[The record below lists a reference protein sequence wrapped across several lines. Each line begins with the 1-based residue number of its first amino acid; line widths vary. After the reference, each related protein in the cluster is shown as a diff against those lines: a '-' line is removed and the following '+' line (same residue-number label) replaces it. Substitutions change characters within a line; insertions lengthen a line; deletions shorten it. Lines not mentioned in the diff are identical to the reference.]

1 MSKAT
6 RALLFVLLFSCKQSS
21 KITGNV
27 VDPFNYSST
36 KVVRATRGAVVCA
49 HPLASHAGLQAMQE
63 GGNAFD
69 AAVATQFALAVVY
82 PGAGNIGGGGFMVAR
97 KANGEMVTLDYR
109 ETAPSHAHRDMYLD
123 AHGNVIPGKSIRG
136 AGAAGVPGSVA
147 GIFETMKLAKL
158 PIERLITPAIEL
170 AENGFAITENE
181 AASLNR
187 LQDEFAKYNTSAT
200 AFQRNVPWKKGDT
213 LVQKEL
219 AATLRRILKQGAKGF
234 YEGETARLIADEMQR
249 GGGYINTDDLKNYAA
264 KWRPPHRFVY
274 KDYEIV
280 SMGPPSSGGILL
292 HQMFGMIANRNL
304 AQYKPLSPEAVHLMT
319 EAERRAF
326 ADRAQ
331 YLGDADF
338 YKVPVEQIT
347 SQDYLDQRMS
357 DYDEQKAGN
366 SDITKAGRIPG
377 YESKETTHI
386 SIVDNEGNAVAITTT
401 LNDSYGCKTVVKGA
415 GFFLNNEM
423 DDFSTKPGVPN
434 LYGAIGGEANAI
446 APGKRML
453 SSMSPTIVLKNNQ
466 LFLVAGTPGGTTI
479 PTSVFQTITDIVDF
493 HLSPEEA
500 IHLPKFHHQWLPDEI
515 RTEENFP
522 DSTRMSLEKMG
533 YKFAKG
539 GSIGRT
545 EVIMKVD
552 DNTFEAVADSRGDDS
567 AAGN

>member
-1 MSKAT
+1 MSKASCV
-6 RALLFVLLFSCKQSS
+6 LLFLFLFSCKQSS
-21 KITGNV
+21 KIIGNV
-27 VDPFNYSST
+27 VDAFNYSST
-36 KVVRATRGAVVCA
+36 KVVHASHGAVVCA
-49 HPLASHAGLQAMQE
+49 HPLASEAGLNAMQE

-69 AAVATQFALAVVY
+69 AAIATQFALAVVY

-109 ETAPSHAHRDMYLD
+109 ETAPSRAHRDMYLD
-123 AHGNVIPGKSIRG
+123 AQGNVIPGKSIRG

-147 GIFETMKLAKL
+147 GIFETIKLAKL
-158 PIERLITPAIEL
+158 PLEKLISPAIEL

-187 LQDEFAKYNTSAT
+187 LQNEFAKYNSSPT
-200 AFQRNVPWKKGDT
+200 AFQRSVRWKKGDM

-219 AATLRRILKQGAKGF
+219 AATLRRILKDGAKGF
-234 YEGETARLIADEMQR
+234 YEGETAQLIADEMQR
-249 GGGYINTDDLKNYAA
+249 GGGFMNALDLKNYNA
-264 KWRPPHRFVY
+264 KWRAPHRFNY
-274 KDYEIV
+274 KGYEIV

-292 HQMFGMIANRNL
+292 HQMFGMVAKRNL
-304 AQYKPLSPEAVHLMT
+304 AQYKPLSAAAVHLMT

-338 YKVPVEQIT
+338 YKVPVEEIT
-347 SQDYLDQRMS
+347 DQTYLDQRMS
-357 DYDEQKAGN
+357 DYQADKAGN
-366 SDITKAGRIPG
+366 SDITKAGKLPG

-386 SIVDNEGNAVAITTT
+386 SIVDKQGNAVAITTT

-453 SSMSPTIVLKNNQ
+453 SSMSPTIVLKDNQ
-466 LFLVAGTPGGTTI
+466 LFLVVGTPGGTTI
-479 PTSVFQTITDIVDF
+479 PTSVFQTIADIIDF
-493 HLSPEEA
+493 GMNAEEA
-500 IHLPKFHHQWLPDEI
+500 VNLPKFHHQWVPDEI
-515 RTEENFP
+515 RIEENFP
-522 DSTRMSLEKMG
+522 DTTRMSLEKMG
-533 YKFAKG
+533 YKCVDG

-545 EVIMKVD
+545 EVIMKME

>member
-1 MSKAT
+1 MNKA
-6 RALLFVLLFSCKQSS
+6 ACAIFIVLIFSCKQSS
-21 KITGNV
+21 KIAGNV
-27 VDPFNYSST
+27 IDPFNYSST
-36 KVVRATRGAVVCA
+36 KVVRTTGGAVVCA
-49 HPLASHAGLQAMQE
+49 HPLASLAGLTAME
-63 GGNAFD
+63 KGGNAFD

-109 ETAPSHAHRDMYLD
+109 ETAPSHATRDMYLD
-123 AHGNVIPGKSIRG
+123 EHGNVVPGKSVHG
-136 AGAAGVPGSVA
+136 ASAAGVPGSVA

-158 PIERLITPAIEL
+158 PLQQLIAPAISL

-187 LQDEFAKYNTSAT
+187 LQDEFAKYNSAPT
-200 AFQRNVPWKKGDT
+200 AFQRSIPWKKGDT

-219 AATLRRILKQGAKGF
+219 AATLKRILKDGTKGF
-234 YEGETARLIADEMQR
+234 YEGETGKLIAAEMQR
-249 GGGYINTDDLKNYAA
+249 GGGYISEEDLKKYRA
-264 KWRPPHRFVY
+264 KWRPPHRFSY

-292 HQMFGMIANRNL
+292 HQIFGMIEKRNL
-304 AQYKPLSPEAVHLMT
+304 GQFKPLSAAAVHLVT

-326 ADRAQ
+326 ADRAR

-338 YKVPVEQIT
+338 YKVPVEEIT
-347 SQDYLDQRMS
+347 NQDYLDQRMS
-357 DYDEQKAGN
+357 DYNENRAGS
-366 SDITKAGRIPG
+366 SDSTKAGTVPG
-377 YESKETTHI
+377 YASKETTHI
-386 SIVDNEGNAVAITTT
+386 SIVDKEGNAVAITTT
-401 LNDSYGCKTVVKGA
+401 LNASYGCKTVVQGA

-423 DDFSTKPGVPN
+423 DDFSAKPGVPN
-434 LYGAIGGEANAI
+434 IYGAVGGEANAI
-446 APGKRML
+446 VPGKRML

-466 LFLVAGTPGGTTI
+466 LFLVVGTPGGTTI

-493 HLSPEEA
+493 RLSAEEA
-500 IHLPKFHHQWLPDEI
+500 VGLPKFHHQWLPDEI
-515 RTEENFP
+515 RFETNFP
-522 DSTRMSLEKMG
+522 DTTRVALEKMG
-533 YKFAKG
+533 YKCVDD

-545 EVIMKVD
+545 EVIMKID

>member
-1 MSKAT
+1 MNKA
-6 RALLFVLLFSCKQSS
+6 ACAIFIILIFSCKQSS
-21 KITGNV
+21 KITGSV

-36 KVVRATRGAVVCA
+36 KVVHTTEGAVVCA
-49 HPLASHAGLQAMQE
+49 HPLASMAGLTAME
-63 GGNAFD
+63 SGGNAFD

-97 KANGEMVTLDYR
+97 KGTGEMVTLDYR
-109 ETAPSHAHRDMYLD
+109 ETAPAHASRDMYLD
-123 AHGNVIPGKSIRG
+123 EQGNVIPGKSIRG
-136 AGAAGVPGSVA
+136 AGASGVPGSVA
-147 GIFETMKLAKL
+147 GIFEMMKLAKL
-158 PIERLITPAIEL
+158 PLGQLITPAIDL
-170 AENGFAITENE
+170 AENGFAVTENE

-187 LQDEFAKYNTSAT
+187 LQDEFAKYNTAPT
-200 AFQRNVPWKKGDT
+200 AFQRSVPWKKGDT

-219 AATLRRILKQGAKGF
+219 AATLRRILKDGAKGF
-234 YEGETARLIADEMQR
+234 YEGETANLIAAEMQQ
-249 GGGYINTDDLKNYAA
+249 GGGYINTEDLKNYTA
-264 KWRPPHRFVY
+264 KWRPPHRFNY

-292 HQMFGMIANRNL
+292 HQIFGMIAKRNL
-304 AQYKPLSPEAVHLMT
+304 DQFKPLSTEAVHLVA

-338 YKVPVEQIT
+338 YKVPIAEIT
-347 SQDYLDQRMS
+347 SQDYLDRRMS
-357 DYDEQKAGN
+357 DYDQNKAG
-366 SDITKAGRIPG
+366 SSHLTKAGRVPG

-386 SIVDNEGNAVAITTT
+386 SIVDKEGNAVAITTT

-453 SSMSPTIVLKNNQ
+453 SSMSPTIVLKNGQ
-466 LFLVAGTPGGTTI
+466 LFLVVGTPGGTTI
-479 PTSVFQTITDIVDF
+479 PTSVFQTITDIIDF
-493 HLSPEEA
+493 HLSAEEA
-500 IHLPKFHHQWLPDEI
+500 VNLPKFHHQWLPDEI
-515 RTEENFP
+515 RIEENFP
-522 DSTRMSLEKMG
+522 DTTRASLERMG
-533 YKFAKG
+533 YKCVES

-552 DNTFEAVADSRGDDS
+552 DKTFEAAADSRGDDS